1 MEGLEDVMINQAHAA
16 PRRRLRDRL
25 VEREGTAN
33 PQLSDRH
40 ELSNQILLIDD
51 DLRETALALGGIERF
66 LTDALG
72 LLESEEVSA
81 RQLASLAT
89 DGDILDRLD
98 TLSETL
104 QSLRRSLAAVA
115 VAMK

>member
-1 MEGLEDVMINQAHAA
+1 M
-16 PRRRLRDRL
+16 RDRL
-25 VEREGTAN
+25 VERDGTAN
-33 PQLSDRH
+33 PQLAERH

-51 DLRETALALGGIERF
+51 DLRETALALGGIEHF
-66 LTDALG
+66 LADALA

-81 RQLASLAT
+81 RKLATLAT

>member
-1 MEGLEDVMINQAHAA
+1 MLNPHPEA

-33 PQLSDRH
+33 RTLSERYELQNQL
-40 ELSNQILLIDD
+40 LLIDD

-66 LTDALG
+66 LAEALR
-72 LLESEEVSA
+72 LLDGEDVTA
-81 RQLASLAT
+81 RQLAELA
-89 DGDILDRLD
+89 DDDVLDRMD

-104 QSLRRSLAAVA
+104 VSLRRRLGTVA
-115 VAMK
+115 STLK

>member
-1 MEGLEDVMINQAHAA
+1 MEGLEDVMINAQAA

-33 PQLSDRH
+33 PQLADRYD
-40 ELSNQILLIDD
+40 LTNQILLIDD

-66 LTDALG
+66 LADALG
-72 LLESEEVSA
+72 LLESDQVSA
-81 RQLASLAT
+81 RALARLAT
-89 DGDILDRLD
+89 SGDILDRLD

-104 QSLRRSLAAVA
+104 QSLRRSLATVA
-115 VAMK
+115 AAMK

>member
-1 MEGLEDVMINQAHAA
+1 MINSAHAA

-33 PQLSDRH
+33 PQLAEH
-40 ELSNQILLIDD
+40 HALENQILLIDD
-51 DLRETALALGGIERF
+51 DLRETALALGGIEHF
-66 LTDALG
+66 LADALA
-72 LLESEEVSA
+72 LLESEQVSA
-81 RQLASLAT
+81 RALARLAG

-104 QSLRRSLAAVA
+104 QSLRLRLAAVA
-115 VAMK
+115 TAMK